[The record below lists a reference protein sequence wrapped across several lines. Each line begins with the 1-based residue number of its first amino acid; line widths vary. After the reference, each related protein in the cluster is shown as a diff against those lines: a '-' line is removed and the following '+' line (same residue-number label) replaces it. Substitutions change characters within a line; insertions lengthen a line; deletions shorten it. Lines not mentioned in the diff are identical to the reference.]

1 MLKENFASDNKD
13 KIKNAKILKIKE
25 SERDILNDMFQS
37 GMSNDELL
45 RKHKIKILRKD
56 KKKGYATLVR
66 HVISFGKGIAV
77 ELRALLRLSPQG
89 SANEDG
95 GDKKNENGPKLLEN
109 ANPGRAYSEAILFHN
124 GKIASK
130 YSSQGY
136 FGKWQLEL
144 FPRSDFLIGMAGLTE
159 NDIENSETIASEYV
173 VNVN

>member
-45 RKHKIKILRKD
+45 RKYKIKILRKD
-56 KKKGYATLVR
+56 KKKGYTTLVR

-77 ELRALLRLSPQG
+77 ELRALLRLSPQALPSG
-89 SANEDG
+89 E
-95 GDKKNENGPKLLEN
+95 DKKADENEPKLLEN
-109 ANPGRAYSEAILFHN
+109 ANPGRAYSEAVLLHN
-124 GKIASK
+124 GKVASK

-159 NDIENSETIASEYV
+159 DDIDTSETIAAEYV